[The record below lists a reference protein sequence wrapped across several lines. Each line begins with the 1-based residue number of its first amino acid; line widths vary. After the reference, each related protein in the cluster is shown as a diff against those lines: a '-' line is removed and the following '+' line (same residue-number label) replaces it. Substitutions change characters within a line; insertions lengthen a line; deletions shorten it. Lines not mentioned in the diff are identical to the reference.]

1 MGVGRRVCEVRE
13 ERGLTQEDLA
23 EKIPMEIRNLRR
35 VELGTQNVT
44 VKTLA
49 RIAKALRCDLIEFFR
64 PVTISVRRRGRP
76 PKKTA

>member
-1 MGVGRRVCEVRE
+1 M
-13 ERGLTQEDLA
+13 TQEDLA

-49 RIAKALRCDLIEFFR
+49 KIAKALRCDLIEFFR
-64 PVTISVRRRGRP
+64 PTTISVRRRGRP
-76 PKKTA
+76 PKRTT

>member
-1 MGVGRRVCEVRE
+1 M
-13 ERGLTQEDLA
+13 TQEDLS

-49 RIAKALRCDLIEFFR
+49 KIARALGCDPIEFFR
-64 PVTISVRRRGRP
+64 PVEIATRRPRGRP
-76 PKKTA
+76 PKRRK